1 MRHRIGVGL
10 AALLAAVSAPAAECF
25 WTGAQDG
32 TSLHDPANW
41 ADGRGAPLAACP
53 GTDDDVVFTN
63 TAPLALTPAKT
74 VKFHGMRF
82 LGSANVEVTKKP
94 SQENILC
101 SGGVTNDSRAQV
113 KFSYVSRFKGD
124 YVDSFV
130 GEGAKTSFDISV
142 YPDPQ
147 TVIGK
152 SGPGEMVL
160 CASAGTNPGFPDNLK
175 VRLCGGTLGLGR
187 ASRQIDGTHYG
198 SAPRRGVRIEFFG
211 ACGAACVT
219 FPVEDV
225 VLSNDCALVE
235 TDVTGHAHSLQGPV
249 GRTLTL
255 AGTWQDTVFTG
266 FIGGAL
272 VVRWM
277 PSNDAVFTL
286 SGSTST
292 GGGSLYVDGG
302 VFRLADGAVYASPW
316 HFRVAAGAQYRNETP
331 HALCAPKGDIS
342 LFRSADRKP
351 LYLAEN
357 AVLRGAAGNTFM
369 LDGVQLAPGL
379 YHRGN
384 CDWIDGDGY
393 VLVPGDAEPSGTA
406 TATWTGNGGAETSV
420 LNPANWGAADNA
432 TLPDLTSGA
441 LEATFPVGARATVPE
456 QTEVAF
462 KKLVVSSASPF
473 VLAGGAG
480 ARVRLGSGGLV
491 LPKQAGGACTV
502 ETPLLLVADQ
512 TWALTNDLTLAAGAR
527 VAALSET
534 TLTRIGTGSWVV
546 DADHNHL
553 ATLVLTGPKE
563 EVYGVRTFFRAD
575 GASGNE
581 QTVVK
586 VLSAAQIPTFGTG
599 SVLAQVR
606 PAFDACPNPFAAF
619 PAGETVVA
627 GACVLTDDGNLNAQN
642 FRLEAGAQV
651 RFLGGLSYMGA
662 NNNSAFSASS
672 TATSGRIGVT
682 VEEAP
687 AEVTRLLLLTSSY
700 TWNLP
705 PSALD
710 KPHPALD
717 WRFRVGGNK
726 FARGLIVGATNAT
739 LYTEAPNFMAT
750 PTNTKCAGNLVRG
763 IRFVRAGTWD
773 LCGVD
778 QEVGGRPLLR
788 ARPRRRHE
796 RDGRRRAAGGQPDH
810 DESRGQCRRGRL
822 GSVPPDPRRDAGRGL
837 DLVSRRRGARQD
849 GRAHALFDG
858 RVHLDGARGGDG
870 GAARL
875 HEGRGDAGVR
885 RHDASARPGRR
896 AVHVVC
902 GDDGRDVAGG
912 AAGARL
918 RRRAGA
924 APRQGVLAGDGG
936 RARRDGRDRAA
947 GGRGA
952 ARGRPDARRRAQ
964 ALRRLRPGTRGR
976 PSRGRRPADRGDA
989 GNASPCPMR
998 CL

>member
-10 AALLAAVSAPAAECF
+10 AALLVAVSAPATECF
-25 WTGAQDG
+25 WTGAKDG

-53 GTDDDVVFTN
+53 GADDDVVFTN
-63 TAPLALTPAKT
+63 TAPLALTPAQT

-82 LGSANVEVTKKP
+82 LGAANVEVTKTT
-94 SQENILC
+94 SRDNILC

-142 YPDPQ
+142 YPESQ

-160 CASAGTNPGFPDNLK
+160 CESAGTNPGFPDNLK

-187 ASRQIDGTHYG
+187 ASRLIDGTNYG

-292 GGGSLYVDGG
+292 GGGSLYVDRG
-302 VFRLADGAVYASPW
+302 VFRLVDGAVYVSPW

-331 HALCAPKGDIS
+331 HALCAPKGNIYIS
-342 LFRSADRKP
+342 RSADRKP

-357 AVLRGAAGNTFM
+357 AVLRGAVGNTFM
-369 LDGVQLAPGL
+369 LDGKQLAPGL

-393 VLVPGDAEPSGTA
+393 VLVPGEAEPSGTA

-462 KKLVVSSASPF
+462 KKLVVSSDSPF

-491 LPKQAGGACTV
+491 LPKKAGGACTI

-527 VAALSET
+527 VAALSNT
-534 TLTRIGTGSWVV
+534 SLTRIGTGTWVV
-546 DADHNHL
+546 DADHNHF
-553 ATLVLTGPKE
+553 ATLVLSGPEDKKF
-563 EVYGVRTFFRAD
+563 YGVRTFFRAD
-575 GASGNE
+575 GASGDE

-586 VLSAAQIPTFGTG
+586 VLSAEQTPTFGTG

-606 PAFDACPNPFAAF
+606 PAFDAIPNPFMAF

-627 GACVLTDDGNLNAQN
+627 GACVLTDNGNLNAQN

-651 RFLGGLSYMGA
+651 RFRGGLSYMGA

-672 TATSGRIGVT
+672 TATTGRIGVT
-682 VEEAP
+682 VEEVP

-710 KPHPALD
+710 TPHPAFD

-739 LYTEAPNFMAT
+739 LYTEAPNFMAR
-750 PTNTKCAGNLVRG
+750 PTNTSCAGNLVRG

-778 QEVGGRPLLR
+778 QEVDVLFSERVPGVVTSATDAVVRLADNQITTNLAGNVGGFVSESYLQIHGATQVVDSISFRGGAGLVKTGTLTHYSMG
-788 ARPRRRHE
+788 ASTST
-796 RDGRRRAAGGQPDH
+796 GRVEVTAGRLVFTKAGETLAFDDTTHP
-810 DESRGQCRRGRL
+810 RGQAGEPFTSYVATTAATWPAARRVRVSGGVLELRHGKVFSQETEVEL
-822 GSVPPDPRRDAGRGL
+822 DGTGVIELPAGVVQRVGGL
-837 DLVSRRRGARQD
+837 TLD
-849 GRAHALFDG
+849 GVRKPSGVYD
-858 RVHLDGARGGDG
+858 RVHGGG
-870 GAARL
+870 
-875 HEGRGDAGVR
+875 H
-885 RHDASARPGRR
+885 
-896 AVHVVC
+896 
-902 GDDGRDVAGG
+902 
-912 AAGARL
+912 
-918 RRRAGA
+918 
-924 APRQGVLAGDGG
+924 LAGDG
-936 RARRDGRDRAA
+936 
-947 GGRGA
+947 
-952 ARGRPDARRRAQ
+952 
-964 ALRRLRPGTRGR
+964 RLIVGTPGTLLLVR
-976 PSRGRRPADRGDA
+976 
-989 GNASPCPMR
+989 
-998 CL
+998 